1 MMQTRAVS
9 MRVSDGLVPRL
20 VRVAAR
26 DFTLRMVVILVQIIM
41 AMQVLMF
48 DCAAGML
55 VFTLFAENQRK

>member
-1 MMQTRAVS
+1 MMQIRSVRMGT
-9 MRVSDGLVPRL
+9 SDGLVPML

-26 DFTLRMVVILVQIIM
+26 DFTLRMVVIMVQIIM

-55 VFTLFAENQRK
+55 VLTLFAEN